1 MMKKVVLSCVL
12 TGLLAG
18 CASTPLEEQK
28 PAAVEDRATG
38 AQRPDTAQPGTDT
51 RPAGGAAVA
60 ADPLKDPSNI
70 LSKRSIYYDFDSF
83 LVKDEYKPIVQ
94 AHANYL
100 RQHSERQVI
109 LQGNADERGSREYNL
124 ALGQKR
130 AESVK
135 RMMELLGV
143 SASRIETVS
152 FGEEKPR
159 CTEHNEACWS
169 QNRRTDIV
177 YRGE

>member
-1 MMKKVVLSCVL
+1 MKKIIL
-12 TGLLAG
+12 TCLLAALVAG
-18 CASTPLEEQK
+18 CSATPTKEQE
-28 PAAVEDRATG
+28 PAAVEDRAGQGAGQAGTG
-38 AQRPDTAQPGTDT
+38 TET
-51 RPAGGAAVA
+51 RPLGGPGVGG
-60 ADPLKDPSNI
+60 DPLKDPANI
-70 LSKRSIYYDFDSF
+70 LSKRSIFYDYDSF

-100 RQHSERQVI
+100 RANRSAAVV

-130 AESVK
+130 AESVRK
-135 RMMELLGV
+135 LMELLGV
-143 SASRIETVS
+143 GANQIEAVS

-159 CTEHNEACWS
+159 CTDSTEACWAE
-169 QNRRTDIV
+169 NRRVDIV

>member
-1 MMKKVVLSCVL
+1 MKKIVMTCLL
-12 TGLLAG
+12 AALLAG
-18 CASTPLEEQK
+18 CGTTGKEQE
-28 PAAVEDRATG
+28 PAAVEDRAGKPAGQAG
-38 AQRPDTAQPGTDT
+38 AET
-51 RPAGGAAVA
+51 RPLGGAGVA
-60 ADPLKDPSNI
+60 GDPLKDPANI

-100 RQHSERQVI
+100 RANRAAAVI
-109 LQGNADERGSREYNL
+109 LQGHADERGSREYNL

-130 AESVK
+130 SESVRK
-135 RMMELLGV
+135 LMELLGV
-143 SASRIETVS
+143 GGNQVEAVS

-159 CTEHNEACWS
+159 CTESTEACWAE
-169 QNRRTDIV
+169 NRRVDIV